1 MEYAD
6 DTILYVCRQN
16 YTEAIE
22 FFKSNRLAANS
33 SKSNFLVSPY
43 EKIRLKIL
51 GSLFQRR

>member
-6 DTILYVCRQN
+6 DTTPYVCRQN

-22 FFKSNRLAANS
+22 LFKNNGLVVNS
-33 SKSNFLVSPY
+33 GKSNFLFSPY
-43 EKIRLKIL
+43 KKISLKIL

>member
-6 DTILYVCRQN
+6 DTTPYVCTQN

-22 FFKSNRLAANS
+22 LFKNNGLVVNS
-33 SKSNFLVSPY
+33 GKSNFLVSPY
-43 EKIRLKIL
+43 KKISLKIL